1 MPSVSLSLKPL
12 VSASLLA
19 LTLAACSTAP
29 AAPSLD
35 PVPPPARRPDAK
47 TQLEYGSPPPP
58 PPGRY

>member
-1 MPSVSLSLKPL
+1 MPSLKPL
-12 VSASLLA
+12 IGASLVA

-29 AAPSLD
+29 AAPGLD